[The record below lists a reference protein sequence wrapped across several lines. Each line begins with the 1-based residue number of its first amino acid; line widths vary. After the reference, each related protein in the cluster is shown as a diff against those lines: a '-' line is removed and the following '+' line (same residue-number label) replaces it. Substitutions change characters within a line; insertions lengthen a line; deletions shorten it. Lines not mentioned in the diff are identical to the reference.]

1 MKTRALAVI
10 VVAAGCAAVGLVHPA
25 GAQTPPE
32 IPHTVEGRDACLA
45 CHGPGGG
52 APTRPADHEGRTN
65 DMCRLCHQPG
75 AVAAA
80 PSRAP
85 EVAAPPER
93 GAGTPEFRPPAILP
107 ERVPLREGRTRSCYW
122 CHSSYGGR
130 LEQIARDWEASI
142 HAERGIG
149 CEFCHGG
156 NPNAATADEAMSGAS
171 GWAGV
176 PSRERIPD
184 LCGSCHANV
193 AYMRQFNLPTDQLA
207 RYRESE
213 HAKLLARGDDK
224 VAVCTDCHGGHR
236 ILAPDDPAS
245 TVYTT
250 NVPQTCARC
259 HANPE
264 YMRGYGIPTHQYALY
279 RESVHGK
286 ALLERKDRRAPTC
299 ATCHG
304 THGAA
309 PPGFA
314 EVANVCGNCHGATE
328 RYYLAGAHGRGEEG
342 SGVPRCITCH
352 GRYDVGPASDAL
364 FAGDEPGR
372 CTTCH
377 AGGPIREKVDS
388 IAGAI
393 TLAARR
399 LDEASARL
407 DEAEALNLIVR
418 PERERLREAL
428 TALIEARA
436 VQHTADAA
444 EVREKTEASVQ
455 ISDAVQ
461 ASGSAMIADMQF
473 RQKAMAVVVGFLTL
487 LAGLVLYTKL
497 QYDRG
502 LRAALR
508 KQRG

>member
-1 MKTRALAVI
+1 MGARVVWRGLVLALGGIALAT
-10 VVAAGCAAVGLVHPA
+10 PA
-25 GAQTPPE
+25 GAQIPN
-32 IPHTVEGRDACLA
+32 IPHSVEGRDACLA

-52 APTRPADHEGRTN
+52 APLRPADHEGRTN
-65 DMCRLCHQPG
+65 EMCRLCHQPQPAP
-75 AVAAA
+75 AVA
-80 PSRAP
+80 
-85 EVAAPPER
+85 VAAPPAR
-93 GAGTPEFRPPAILP
+93 VAGTPEFRLPAILP

-122 CHSSYGGR
+122 CHSSYGGSMA
-130 LEQIARDWEASI
+130 EIARDWEASI

-156 NPNAATADEAMSGAS
+156 DPNAATAGPAMDSAQ

-176 PSRERIPD
+176 PPRERIPA
-184 LCGSCHANV
+184 LCGSCHSNV
-193 AYMRQFNLPTDQLA
+193 AYMRQFDIRTDQLQ
-207 RYRESE
+207 RYRESQ
-213 HAKLLARGDDK
+213 HGKLLARGDDK

-236 ILAPDDPAS
+236 ILAANDPSS

-259 HANPE
+259 HANGE

-304 THGAA
+304 SHGAA
-309 PPGFA
+309 PPGFG
-314 EVANVCGNCHGATE
+314 EVANVCGNCHAATE
-328 RYYLAGAHGRGEEG
+328 RYYLEGAHGRAAEG
-342 SGVPRCITCH
+342 SGAPRCVTCH

-364 FAGDEPGR
+364 FTGSEPGR

-377 AGGPIREKVDS
+377 GGGEIRATVDS

-393 TLAARR
+393 MFAARR
-399 LDEASARL
+399 LDDAAARL
-407 DEAEALNLIVR
+407 NEAEGLNLIVR

-436 VQHTADAA
+436 MQHTVELDRVAA
-444 EVREKTEASVQ
+444 KTAEAVE
-455 ISDAVQ
+455 ISDAVR
-461 ASGSAMIADMQF
+461 AAGDDMIADMSF
-473 RQKAMAVVVGFLTL
+473 RRRTMVIVVGFLL
-487 LAGLVLYTKL
+487 LLSGVVLYTKV
-497 QYDRG
+497 QYDRE
-502 LRAALR
+502 LRERLR
-508 KQRG
+508 RRRT